1 MATPKN
7 TKPTISTTN
16 RTAKPA
22 AKKVVK
28 TSTSST
34 KKQKSVD
41 WGNIMKGAL
50 TICVIVLL
58 IMGIAWL
65 GKKVLAPEKVA
76 DTNIPSSVSVASN
89 TQEQDSCLYQAGK
102 LGLPT
107 DIANTV
113 CNGSEGQVSEQLT
126 SGTKV
131 PFGTITF
138 DCESRVWVL
147 KNFTVPSVASY
158 AFNYKNAER
167 NLLNAPFLVG
177 SELGWSKDCK
187 ENNVPFVVCYNT
199 TDDGCKL
206 PESVNLFPTK

>member
-1 MATPKN
+1 MAASKN
-7 TKPTISTTN
+7 TRTTVSTTN
-16 RTAKPA
+16 KTAKPA
-22 AKKVVK
+22 AKVVK
-28 TSTSST
+28 TSTET
-34 KKQKSVD
+34 QKPID
-41 WGNIMKGAL
+41 WGNVMKGAI

-58 IMGIAWL
+58 ILGITWL
-65 GKKVLAPEKVA
+65 GKKVFTPEKVA
-76 DTNIPSSVSVASN
+76 TTNIPSSVSVTSN

-113 CNGSEGQVSEQLT
+113 CNGSEGQVSEQLKP
-126 SGTKV
+126 GTKV

-138 DCESRVWVL
+138 DCESRVWIL
-147 KNFTVPSVASY
+147 RNFTVPSIASY
-158 AFNYKNAER
+158 AFNYVNAER
-167 NLLNAPFLVG
+167 NLLSAPFLVG

-206 PESVNLFPTK
+206 PENVNLFPTK